1 MPGMEKSSSAFLR
14 QAANSPIDW
23 WPWSEEAFE
32 KARRE
37 DKPVLVDVGASWC
50 HWCHVMDETTYSD
63 PEIAEVINKEFVAIK
78 VDRDEMPDLD
88 RELQMAVQA
97 ISNESGWPLT
107 VFMTPDRKVFF
118 GGTYF
123 PPKDVMGRPGMK
135 KVLFYVLKLWKEQRD
150 RVNEISEGLKR
161 AIEEWKSQSIGLADY
176 DSLEALMNQV
186 ASSYDLEYGGL
197 GNSMKFPPPPHRGRG
212 IAYIVL
218 YILDIQILINLVN

>member
-197 GNSMKFPPPPHRGRG
+197 GNSMKSPPHP
-212 IAYIVL
+212 IV
-218 YILDIQILINLVN
+218 DEA